1 MKQFF
6 KFVLAAITA
15 YIILCILFIIIAVG
29 IVSSIDSKDEVKVED
44 NSVLKLTF
52 NYNINDQDV
61 EQPFNLFGN
70 IEPDMG
76 NPIGLN
82 EILASIK
89 HAKNDPKIKGI
100 FLDLN
105 FIGAGFAKTEEIR
118 NQILDFKKSGK
129 FVIAYAEY
137 YYETTYYLASCAD
150 KIYLNPEGDIV
161 FNGLS
166 AKVTFFKNALE
177 KLGIEV
183 QVIRHGK
190 FKGAVEPFIL
200 DQLSPENR
208 RQIDEY
214 LKSIAINLYKN
225 IAISRKLTEQK
236 VQEIASKWL
245 VRDNESAV
253 KFGLVDKLTYR
264 DEVLED
270 IKSRLGLKNGK
281 IKDIKFITLAKYKKT
296 IKNETKETKDK
307 IAIIYASGD
316 IVSGKGDDNQ
326 IGSDKFSALVRKI
339 REDDKIKAVVLRI
352 NSPGGSA
359 LASEVIWRELNLL
372 KKYKPLIVS
381 MAEVAAS
388 GGYYIATPA
397 DTIVAH
403 PYTLTGSI
411 GVFGL
416 VPNMQKLLNDKLGI
430 NQDYVTTGE
439 FSDFG
444 RIDRKMK
451 KEEAEIVQNLVER
464 IYDKF
469 LTNVSSGR
477 KIPKNQVDSI
487 GQGRVWTGSQAQQI
501 QLVDV
506 LGGIDKAME
515 IAKYKAKLK
524 DYKLI
529 EYPHQKSQYEQILEL
544 FSSEEKTRNALK
556 SELGEYYNWY
566 STLKL
571 ISNSKGIQT
580 RLPITIDFE

>member
-15 YIILCILFIIIAVG
+15 YIILCILFILIAVG

-225 IAISRKLTEQK
+225 IAISRKLPEQK

-372 KKYKPLIVS
+372 KKHKPLIVS

-416 VPNMQKLLNDKLGI
+416 VPNMQKLLNEKLGI

-544 FSSEEKTRNALK
+544 FSNEEKTRKALK